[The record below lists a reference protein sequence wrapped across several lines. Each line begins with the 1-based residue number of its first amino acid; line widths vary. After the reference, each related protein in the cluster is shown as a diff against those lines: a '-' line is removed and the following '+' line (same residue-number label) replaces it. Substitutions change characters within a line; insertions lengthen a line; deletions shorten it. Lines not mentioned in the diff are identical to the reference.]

1 MPSVGYNAAYAS
13 AANRFSLTEAIALHA
28 RLEAACDDLIQK
40 QDSLIRTV
48 ALRCRPEPAASADRA
63 RAAVPGMMLG
73 ALAQNDRSEGIPPD
87 AFAPLASA
95 RFVHEASA
103 GEAEGIEALEFKIAQ
118 TRAAMRKIEVDIETY
133 SPATTPDIARKLAF
147 LSALLIDGGEVDL
160 DAYARLAETGAGML
174 LEALESTGFF

>member
-1 MPSVGYNAAYAS
+1 MHPQVTDMPSVGYNAAYAS

-63 RAAVPGMMLG
+63 RRRARMMLG

-95 RFVHEASA
+95 RFVHER
-103 GEAEGIEALEFKIAQ
+103 AQ
-118 TRAAMRKIEVDIETY
+118 AKPKA
-133 SPATTPDIARKLAF
+133 
-147 LSALLIDGGEVDL
+147 
-160 DAYARLAETGAGML
+160 
-174 LEALESTGFF
+174 